1 MPVNRLLL
9 SSVLAFCLAFAAA
22 AATAA
27 EWPARPIR
35 FVTPA
40 APGGTTDI
48 LGRLMAQ
55 KLSEELG

>member
-1 MPVNRLLL
+1 MHANRLLL
-9 SSVLAFCLAFAAA
+9 NSLLAFCLGYAAA

-40 APGGTTDI
+40 APGGTTDGLARI
-48 LGRLMAQ
+48 FARG
-55 KLSEELG
+55 